1 MCSRRSWRIG
11 QQKECKV
18 VYLYYAGTM
27 QERAMG
33 LMGRKLAAA
42 EAIDGKFSSEGLAA
56 AAEDEGSLAM
66 MMAKNLMDKL
76 DEDPAL
82 AWAKT
87 GAVQVETEEPMAR
100 KKFPK
105 NAENPEVAKAAIAKP
120 EAKAEILP
128 FVMPEAGMSNL
139 AARLAKIRLGRQL
152 MAR

>member
-1 MCSRRSWRIG
+1 
-11 QQKECKV
+11 V

-56 AAEDEGSLAM
+56 AGEDEGSLAM
-66 MMAKNLMDKL
+66 MLAKNLMDKL

-87 GAVQVETEEPMAR
+87 GAVQGAIEESEEVMAKKLM
-100 KKFPK
+100 KKFPR
-105 NAENPEVAKAAIAKP
+105 NAGKLDVAKAAETEPAGKQP
-120 EAKAEILP
+120 EILP
-128 FVMPEAGMSNL
+128 FVKPKMKVETPAGMSNL

-152 MAR
+152 MAAK

>member
-1 MCSRRSWRIG
+1 
-11 QQKECKV
+11 
-18 VYLYYAGTM
+18 VYLYYACTM

-56 AAEDEGSLAM
+56 AGEDEGSLAM
-66 MMAKNLMDKL
+66 MLAKNLMDKL

-87 GAVQVETEEPMAR
+87 GAVHGTIEESEEAMAKKLV

-105 NAENPEVAKAAIAKP
+105 NAGKVDAVKAT
-120 EAKAEILP
+120 EAEAAGKQPEILP
-128 FVMPEAGMSNL
+128 FVKPKVKVETPTGMSNL

-152 MAR
+152 MAAR

>member
-1 MCSRRSWRIG
+1 
-11 QQKECKV
+11 
-18 VYLYYAGTM
+18 M

-42 EAIDGKFSSEGLAA
+42 EAIDGKFSTEGLAA

-66 MMAKNLMDKL
+66 MLAKNLVDKL

-87 GAVQVETEEPMAR
+87 GAVQGVIETEEPMAR

-105 NAENPEVAKAAIAKP
+105 NAAKLEVARAAQAERVANKP
-120 EAKAEILP
+120 AEILP
-128 FVMPEAGMSNL
+128 FVKPPAKEPLAGMSNL
-139 AARLAKIRLGRQL
+139 SAKLAKIRMGRQL
-152 MAR
+152 LAAR